1 MFHPFP
7 SESTFKYQ
15 FNQEHMTISIPLPL
29 GGKSSEDLRIP
40 RMVTFPRISVPQV
53 GMDLPPQEIPIPA
66 FTIPSEYD
74 LTVPL
79 MGMVEVSAKV
89 NSNYYTWEA
98 MISAGNNTEESL
110 SYLARF
116 SVMADSPIKLLSF
129 STEGN
134 FIFILKKYTF
144 STTKTTQT
152 LIQIVVLL
160 ICLSF
165 LKEQQKSLT
174 LQRRLSNSPLKVL

>member
-1 MFHPFP
+1 
-7 SESTFKYQ
+7 
-15 FNQEHMTISIPLPL
+15 
-29 GGKSSEDLRIP
+29 
-40 RMVTFPRISVPQV
+40 MVTSPRISVPQV
-53 GMDLPPQEIPIPA
+53 GMDLPPQEIQIPS

-74 LTVPL
+74 ITVPL

-89 NSNYYTWEA
+89 NSNYYNWEA

-134 FIFILKKYTF
+134 LFC
-144 STTKTTQT
+144 
-152 LIQIVVLL
+152 
-160 ICLSF
+160 ICVNLHVF
-165 LKEQQKSLT
+165 
-174 LQRRLSNSPLKVL
+174 